1 MWLNYKKHDKLI
13 WWIAHPKKNLKSQAQ
28 RLKKIK
34 KDKKKI
40 GNRVSTSIKSFL
52 KAHQRSQK
60 KKKKKKCN

>member
-1 MWLNYKKHDKLI
+1 MMNSSSKKK
-13 WWIAHPKKNLKSQAQ
+13 LKSQAQ

-52 KAHQRSQK
+52 KAHQRSK
-60 KKKKKKCN
+60 KKKQGN